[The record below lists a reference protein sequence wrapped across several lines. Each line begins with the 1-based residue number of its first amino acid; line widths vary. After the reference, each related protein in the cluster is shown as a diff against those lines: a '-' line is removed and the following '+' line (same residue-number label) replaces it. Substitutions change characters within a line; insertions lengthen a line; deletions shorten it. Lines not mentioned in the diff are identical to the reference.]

1 MAVAHNIGIQMNQ
14 EELTK
19 TIMMISNRKKT
30 FGLQGFHKEI
40 QRFKG

>member
-1 MAVAHNIGIQMNQ
+1 MGIQINQ

-19 TIMMISNRKKT
+19 TFMMISNRNKP
-30 FGLQGFHKEI
+30 FGLHAFLKLI